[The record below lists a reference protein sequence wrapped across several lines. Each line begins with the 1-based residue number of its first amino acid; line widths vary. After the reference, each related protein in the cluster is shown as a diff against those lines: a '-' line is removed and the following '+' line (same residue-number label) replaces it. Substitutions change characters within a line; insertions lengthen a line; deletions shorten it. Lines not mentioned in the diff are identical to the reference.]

1 MEPEEG
7 KLIEEYRTLFK
18 FCRINGATEEDIKK
32 LKKITSKLIPFNPMY
47 RKYYHDII
55 NLRGDLPDGVFM

>member
-32 LKKITSKLIPFNPMY
+32 LKKITSKSLPFNPLY
-47 RKYYHDII
+47 RNTITTLLI
-55 NLRGDLPDGVFM
+55 SRRFTR